1 MSKNTPKR
9 LLLSKEDTWIRPYF
23 KKYKKLLALVLF
35 LGLLTFFSASAL
47 MFTSG
52 FLISRSAAIG
62 VFNATLP
69 AKPENIMKVYVA
81 SVLTRL
87 FGISRPT
94 FRYAERLG
102 SHNWVLKMTSDI
114 RLRLYNALETR
125 AAKSKQSYQTG
136 DIMGILAEDIEHIQN
151 LYLRTIFPTLIGL
164 AMYVLVI
171 IALGWFSIPFALF
184 AALMFG
190 VITILIP
197 LVSVAVNQARIYRR
211 KAKRHELYTELTD
224 SVLGVGDWQYS
235 GRQAEFLEH
244 YNQSEASVREEE
256 AALNKHTRLRNL
268 LIQLVYGVL
277 IIGLFIWAG
286 TYFAPDKLN
295 WVGAFV
301 LAAFPLMDAFNPIA
315 NGVTEMP
322 LYEDSAQR
330 LHQLPNPDEEA
341 LKETH
346 LLDKL
351 PEQGDLSFQ
360 DVTFHYPDSKKL
372 VANAFDLEVPSGEV
386 LAVLGKSGTGK
397 TTLSKLLRGDL
408 LTTSGEI
415 LIDGIPVT
423 QMGDDMS
430 KVVGVLNQSPHIFDT
445 TIFNNVR
452 MGNTSASDE
461 AVIQAIYQ
469 AGLGPVVDELSNGVH
484 TFVEEGGKR
493 FSGGERQRIALAR
506 ILLQNVPV
514 VIIDEPTI
522 GLDPITE
529 RALLETV
536 FDVLKGKTV
545 FWITHHLAS
554 IQHADRVIFME
565 DGAIKMDGSPQVL
578 KETNEHF
585 NYLLT
590 LDEA

>member
-1 MSKNTPKR
+1 MSKTTPKR

-87 FGISRPT
+87 FGISRPA
-94 FRYAERLG
+94 FRYFERLG

-114 RLRLYNALETR
+114 RLRLYNSLETR
-125 AAKSKQSYQTG
+125 AAKAKQNYQTG

-171 IALGWFSIPFALF
+171 IALGLFSVPFALF

-224 SVLGVGDWQYS
+224 SILGVGDWQYS
-235 GRQAEFLEH
+235 GRQAEFLER

-256 AALNKHTRLRNL
+256 AALNKHTRLRNV
-268 LIQLVYGVL
+268 LIQFIYGVL

-286 TYFAPDKLN
+286 TYFAPDQLN

-341 LKETH
+341 LKEKH
-346 LLDKL
+346 VLEQL
-351 PEQGDLSFQ
+351 PTTGALSFK
-360 DVTFHYPDSKKL
+360 DVVFHYPDSNKL
-372 VANAFDLEVPSGEV
+372 VVNHFDLEVPSGEV

-397 TTLSKLLRGDL
+397 TTLSKILRGDL
-408 LTTSGEI
+408 LATSGEI
-415 LIDGIPVT
+415 TIDGVDVSLI
-423 QMGDDMS
+423 GDDMS
-430 KVVGVLNQSPHIFDT
+430 KVIGVLNQAPHIFDT

-452 MGNTSASDE
+452 MGNMAASDE
-461 AVIQAIYQ
+461 EVIQAIYQ
-469 AGLGPVVDELSNGVH
+469 AGLGPVVDELPNGVH

-536 FDVLKGKTV
+536 FEVLKGKTV
-545 FWITHHLAS
+545 FWITHHLVS

-565 DGAIKMDGSPQVL
+565 DGQVKMDGTPQEL
-578 KETNEHF
+578 KATNEHF
-585 NYLLT
+585 KYLLS
-590 LDEA
+590 LDDA